1 MKIENK
7 LIKEIMLFQE
17 YASTIQ
23 YGEKETF
30 TGINLAEVHCINA
43 IGNLEQA
50 NVTKIAAK
58 MRMTRG
64 AISKIN
70 KKLLQRDLIESYQ
83 LPNNQKEIYYK
94 LTAAGCKLYDVHA
107 KCHMQSKQKK
117 IAIIKTYT
125 LEEQN
130 VILKFLS
137 DMNALFENKK
147 GTENKKTVKK
157 CKVAT

>member
-94 LTAAGCKLYDVHA
+94 LTAAGCELYDVHA
-107 KCHMQSKQKK
+107 KCHMQSMQKK
-117 IAIIKTYT
+117 IALIKTYS

-130 VILKFLS
+130 VILKFLNE
-137 DMNALFENKK
+137 MNMLVQNQEGRKIRREKLKF
-147 GTENKKTVKK
+147 
-157 CKVAT
+157 